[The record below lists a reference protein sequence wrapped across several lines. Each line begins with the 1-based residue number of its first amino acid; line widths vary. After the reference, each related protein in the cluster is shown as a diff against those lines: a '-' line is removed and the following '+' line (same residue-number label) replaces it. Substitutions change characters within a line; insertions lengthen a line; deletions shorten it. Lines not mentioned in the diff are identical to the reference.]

1 DELMR
6 TVPYKMWVSYYL
18 LLLSHQDVHP
28 KTVLDVCCGTGT
40 MCQMLE
46 KEGFKMSGIDLSPG
60 MIEAAVA
67 KARRRKLDIHYEV
80 ADASTFSLHRKFD
93 AALSFFDSLNNIVE
107 PEKLQAAFHRV
118 AAHLPPGGSWIF
130 DLNTAYAF
138 SASLFDQQDLRPN
151 AKLQYLWEGDYDP
164 ATKIITV
171 NMRFWRDDQEFHEI
185 HRQRAYD
192 EEEIREMLERAGF
205 STIRVFHSYTLNPP
219 RHKSDRL
226 HFTAI
231 KA

>member
-1 DELMR
+1 MLCWPDESPETGSALARTIQAAVPVSGTMDGPTRMNSPQSFGPVAPYYDELMR

-40 MCQMLE
+40 MCQMLD
-46 KEGFKMSGIDLSPG
+46 KEGFRMSGIDLSPG

-67 KARRRKLDIHYEV
+67 KAKKRKLDIYYEV
-80 ADASTFSLHRKFD
+80 ADASTFILHRKFD
-93 AALSFFDSLNNIVE
+93 AALSFFDSLNNILE

-171 NMRFWRDDQEFHEI
+171 NMRFWRDDQE
-185 HRQRAYD
+185 
-192 EEEIREMLERAGF
+192 
-205 STIRVFHSYTLNPP
+205 
-219 RHKSDRL
+219 
-226 HFTAI
+226 
-231 KA
+231 